1 MQHQFTF
8 ILVDLKLLQR
18 KHNMQRPIRV
28 VHLTHGLEIG
38 GLEKLL
44 VEFAR
49 HTDRSKFELK
59 FVSFSGR
66 GALADDIEAAGWP
79 VITLNQPEGLRPG
92 VVLRI
97 AALLR
102 TWQADI
108 LHTHDP
114 KTLIYGAPAAR
125 LARVHAVHTCH
136 GNALAP
142 FPRATRAFR
151 MAFWFADAMV
161 CVSGDMTRQMVE
173 TGIDPRKIHTIL
185 NGIDTS
191 FFSFARPNP
200 GTNAVTVARLS
211 PEKDIGTLIRAV
223 AIIRETC
230 PSFQL
235 EIAGDGVCM
244 AELQTMVRELGLEDQ
259 VRFLGQVCDVRAVLE
274 RSSLFILPSLR
285 EGVSLTLLE
294 AMACGLPVVATR
306 VGGTP
311 EVVVDGETGLLVLSG
326 SHEELARAVLSLLQD
341 PDGSRRMGEAARR
354 RIEQYFDISRMIAKY
369 EDIYMAYFEL

>member
-1 MQHQFTF
+1 
-8 ILVDLKLLQR
+8 LLKG
-18 KHNMQRPIRV
+18 KHKRRFPIRV

-44 VEFAR
+44 VEFGR
-49 HTDRSKFELK
+49 HADRERFELK

-79 VITLNQPEGLRPG
+79 VITMDQPEGLRPG
-92 VVLRI
+92 AVLRL

-102 TWQADI
+102 TWHADV

-125 LARVHAVHTCH
+125 LARVAHIVHTCH
-136 GNALAP
+136 GNVLVP
-142 FPRATRAFR
+142 FSRAARAFR
-151 MAFWFADAMV
+151 MAFWFADVMV
-161 CVSGDMTRQMVE
+161 CVSDGTVLQMVE
-173 TGIDPRKIHTIL
+173 IGIDPRKIQMIL

-191 FFSFARPNP
+191 LFSFVGPRPE
-200 GTNAVTVARLS
+200 GCAVTVARLS
-211 PEKDIGTLIRAV
+211 PEKGIDTLLHAV
-223 AIIRETC
+223 DIIRKTC

-235 EIAGDGVCM
+235 EIAGDGACM
-244 AELQTMVRELGLEDQ
+244 ADLRATTQELGVDGQ
-259 VRFLGQVCDVRAVLE
+259 VRFLGQVRDVRAVLE
-274 RSSLFILPSLR
+274 RASLFILPSLT

-311 EVVVDGETGLLVLSG
+311 EVVADGETGLLVSP
-326 SHEELARAVLSLLQD
+326 SSPAELAQAVLSLQQD
-341 PDGSRRMGEAARR
+341 TERGRQMGVKARQ
-354 RIEQYFDISRMIAKY
+354 RIEQHFDIRRMVAKY
-369 EDIYMAYFEL
+369 EEMYVAPFE

>member
-1 MQHQFTF
+1 
-8 ILVDLKLLQR
+8 
-18 KHNMQRPIRV
+18 MQRPIRV

-49 HTDRSKFELK
+49 HADRSKFELK
-59 FVSFSGR
+59 FVSLSGR

-79 VITLNQPEGLRPG
+79 VIAMDQPEGLRPG
-92 VVLRI
+92 VVLRL
-97 AALLR
+97 ATLLR
-102 TWQADI
+102 TWQADV

-125 LARVHAVHTCH
+125 LARVGRIIHTCH
-136 GNALAP
+136 GNGLTP
-142 FPRATRAFR
+142 FPRAVRVFR
-151 MAFWFADAMV
+151 MAFWLADMMV
-161 CVSGDMTRQMVE
+161 CVSDDLARQMVE
-173 TGIDPRKIHTIL
+173 TGIDPRKIHTVL

-191 FFSFARPNP
+191 FFSFASPKP

-211 PEKDIGTLIRAV
+211 PEKDIRTLIQAV

-244 AELQTMVRELGLEDQ
+244 AELQTMVRELGLDGH
-259 VRFLGQVCDVRAVLE
+259 VRFLGQVRDVRSVLE
-274 RSSLFILPSLR
+274 RSGLFILPSLR

-294 AMACGLPVVATR
+294 AMACELPIVATR

-311 EVVVDGETGLLVLSG
+311 EVVIEGETGLLVSPG
-326 SHEELARAVLSLLQD
+326 SPGELAQAVLSLRQD

-354 RIEQYFDISRMIAKY
+354 RVEQHFDIRRTVAEY
-369 EDIYMAYFEL
+369 EQMYMAHVEL

>member
-1 MQHQFTF
+1 
-8 ILVDLKLLQR
+8 
-18 KHNMQRPIRV
+18 MQRPIRV

-49 HTDRSKFELK
+49 HADRSKFELK

-66 GALADDIEAAGWP
+66 GAPADDIEAAGWP
-79 VITLNQPEGLRPG
+79 VIAMDQPEGLRPG
-92 VVLRI
+92 VVLRL

-102 TWQADI
+102 TWQADV

-125 LARVHAVHTCH
+125 LARVSHIIHTCH
-136 GNALAP
+136 GNGLAP
-142 FPRATRAFR
+142 FPRAARAFR
-151 MAFWFADAMV
+151 VAFWFADAMV
-161 CVSGDMTRQMVE
+161 CVSNDLARQMVE
-173 TGIDPRKIHTIL
+173 IGIDPRKIHTVL

-191 FFSFARPNP
+191 FFSLASPKP

-211 PEKDIGTLIRAV
+211 PEKDIGTLVQAA
-223 AIIRETC
+223 AIIRKTF

-235 EIAGDGVCM
+235 EIAGDGACM
-244 AELQTMVRELGLEDQ
+244 GELKALIRELGLESH
-259 VRFLGQVCDVRAVLE
+259 VRFLGQVRDVRAVLE

-294 AMACGLPVVATR
+294 AMACGLPIVATR

-311 EVVVDGETGLLVLSG
+311 EVVVEGETGLLVPSN
-326 SHEELARAVLSLLQD
+326 SPDELAQAVLKLLQD
-341 PDGSRRMGEAARR
+341 SDERWRMGEAARR
-354 RIEQYFDISRMIAKY
+354 RVEQHFDIRRTVAEY
-369 EDIYMAYFEL
+369 EQMYRAHVEV